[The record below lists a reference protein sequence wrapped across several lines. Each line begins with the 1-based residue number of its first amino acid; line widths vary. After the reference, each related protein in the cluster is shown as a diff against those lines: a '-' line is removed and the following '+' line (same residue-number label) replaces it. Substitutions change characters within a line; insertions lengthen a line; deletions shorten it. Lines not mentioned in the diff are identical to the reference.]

1 MEFTGKTLAVFVI
14 SSVIVGA
21 LLGYWFGARPRG
33 NHIRLEIE
41 NGTNRVV
48 LVPEKRDVI
57 KWYTQ
62 PTNSRPATEA
72 YVRFQQWSPCDEGLA
87 STTTCT
93 INDEG
98 YFEYKCD
105 SPICRD
111 PGVDPRNTSLLA
123 SPPPGGKGNNPPGQ
137 QGNNPPGQQGN
148 NPPGAKANNIA
159 PAAAAPTGPEPL
171 PVPIGCDANQNPLP
185 NADPLQ
191 VVPTQVISW
200 SAGKITNFTITIP
213 AGFCQENAGSTS
225 ATANPNA
232 VCTVQAPSGTK
243 VKYNVK
249 GVCTNT
255 SGDFN
260 INVN

>member
-1 MEFTGKTLAVFVI
+1 MEFNGKTVAVFAI

-72 YVRFQQWSPCDEGLA
+72 YVRFQQWSPCDEGLG

-123 SPPPGGKGNNPPGQ
+123 SPPHGGK
-137 QGNNPPGQQGN
+137 GN

-191 VVPTQVISW
+191 VVPSQVISW

-213 AGFCQENAGSTS
+213 AGFCRENAGSTS
-225 ATANPNA
+225 TTANPNA

-249 GVCTNT
+249 GVCTNS

-260 INVN
+260 IYVN